1 MKCVDRDVWSLQ
13 IVAMKDRLFTKS
25 YVAMLAAN
33 FLLFMGFYL
42 LLPILP
48 FYLTESYGI
57 DKALIGSALS
67 CYVVAALCIRPFAGY
82 LLDSFA
88 RKPLYLLAYGVFTV
102 IFASYMM
109 AGFLVFFI
117 ILRMIHGVSFGV
129 VSVAGNTIVID
140 VMPSS
145 RRGEGLG
152 YYGMANNFAMS
163 IGPMLGLF
171 MHDHFSFEFIFL
183 CSFASCLLGFV
194 CALSVKTKVR
204 PPVQRKPI
212 SLDRFILMRG
222 IPGGVA
228 LMLLSVPYGI
238 TTTYIAM
245 YSKELGL
252 TISSG
257 LFFTLMAVGIAS
269 SRVFS
274 GKLVDRGYLT
284 VLIRW
289 SKLMAV
295 VVFAC
300 LGLCKWLSNF
310 MDVSWVFMG
319 CALFMGVSFG
329 TMFPAYNSLFVNLAP
344 NSERGTAVSTY
355 LTSWDVGVGT
365 GLLLGGLISEY
376 LGFDIAYFIGAS
388 LSLVAW
394 AWFKW
399 YVGPRYERE
408 KMR

>member
-48 FYLTESYGI
+48 FYLSESYGI

-88 RKPLYLLAYGVFTV
+88 RKPLYLLAYGVFTLV
-102 IFASYMM
+102 FASYLL
-109 AGFLVFFI
+109 AGLLVIFI
-117 ILRMIHGVSFGV
+117 VLRMIHGFAFGM

-171 MHDHFSFEFIFL
+171 MHDHFSFETIFL
-183 CSFASCLLGFV
+183 CSFASCVLGML
-194 CALSVKTKVR
+194 CASSVRTKRR
-204 PPVQRKPI
+204 PPVVRKPI
-212 SLDRFILMRG
+212 SLDRFILLRG
-222 IPGGVA
+222 LPGGIS
-228 LMLLSVPYGI
+228 LMLLSIPYGI
-238 TTTYIAM
+238 TSTYIAM

-257 LFFTLMAVGIAS
+257 VVFTLLAIGIAS
-269 SRVFS
+269 SRGFS
-274 GKLVDRGYLT
+274 GKLVDKGYT
-284 VLIRW
+284 TQLIAW
-289 SKLMAV
+289 SKLMAAM
-295 VVFAC
+295 VFIV
-300 LGLCKWLSNF
+300 LGLCRY
-310 MDVSWVFMG
+310 MTMCIDVSYLFLG

-329 TMFPAYNSLFVNLAP
+329 TMFPAYNAFFVNLAP
-344 NSERGTAVSTY
+344 RSERGAAISTY
-355 LTSWDVGVGT
+355 LTSWDVGT
-365 GLLLGGLISEY
+365 GLGLLVGGYVSEY
-376 LGFDIAYFIGAS
+376 LGFDIAYFIGAG

-399 YVGPRYERE
+399 FVTSRYERD
-408 KMR
+408 KV

>member
-1 MKCVDRDVWSLQ
+1 
-13 IVAMKDRLFTKS
+13 MKDKLFTRS
-25 YVAMLAAN
+25 YVAILAAN
-33 FLLFMGFYL
+33 FLMFMGFYL

-48 FYLTESYGI
+48 FYLSESYGI
-57 DKALIGSALS
+57 DKAMIGTALS

-82 LLDSFA
+82 LLDTFA
-88 RKPLYLLAYGVFTV
+88 RKPLYLLAYGVFTIV
-102 IFASYMM
+102 FASYIL
-109 AGFLVFFI
+109 AGVLVMFI
-117 ILRMIHGVSFGV
+117 VLRILHGASFGV
-129 VSVAGNTIVID
+129 VTVAGNTIVID

-163 IGPMLGLF
+163 VGPMLGLF

-183 CSFASCLLGFV
+183 CSFCSCILGFV
-194 CALSVKTKVR
+194 CASSVKTRVR
-204 PPVQRKPI
+204 PPEQRKPI
-212 SLDRFILMRG
+212 SLDRFILLRG

-228 LMLLSVPYGI
+228 LMLLSIPYGI

-252 TISSG
+252 SVSSG

-274 GKLVDRGYLT
+274 GKLVDKGYLT

-295 VVFAC
+295 VVFFS
-300 LGLCKWLSNF
+300 LGLCKSLSGIT
-310 MDVSWVFMG
+310 DVSWLFMG
-319 CALFMGVSFG
+319 CALFMGISFG
-329 TMFPAYNSLFVNLAP
+329 TMFPAYNTLFVNLAP

-365 GLLLGGLISEY
+365 GLLVGGMVSEY
-376 LGFDIAYFIGAS
+376 LGFDIAYFIGAG
-388 LSLVAW
+388 LSLAAW

-399 YVGPRYERE
+399 YVSPRY
-408 KMR
+408 MRDRVRK

>member
-1 MKCVDRDVWSLQ
+1 
-13 IVAMKDRLFTKS
+13 MKDKLFTRS
-25 YVAMLAAN
+25 YVAILAAN
-33 FLLFMGFYL
+33 FLMFMGFYL

-48 FYLTESYGI
+48 FYLSESYGI
-57 DKALIGSALS
+57 DKAMIGTALS

-82 LLDSFA
+82 LLDTFA
-88 RKPLYLLAYGVFTV
+88 RKPLYLLAYGVFTIV
-102 IFASYMM
+102 FASYIL
-109 AGFLVFFI
+109 AGVLVMFI
-117 ILRMIHGVSFGV
+117 VLRILHGASFGV
-129 VSVAGNTIVID
+129 VTVAGNTIVID

-163 IGPMLGLF
+163 VGPMLGLF

-183 CSFASCLLGFV
+183 CSFCSCILGFV
-194 CALSVKTKVR
+194 CASSVKTRVR
-204 PPVQRKPI
+204 PPEQRKPI
-212 SLDRFILMRG
+212 SLDRFILLRG

-228 LMLLSVPYGI
+228 LMLLSIPYGI

-252 TISSG
+252 SVSSG
-257 LFFTLMAVGIAS
+257 LFFTLMAVGIAT

-274 GKLVDRGYLT
+274 GKLVDKGYLT

-295 VVFAC
+295 VVFFS
-300 LGLCKWLSNF
+300 LGLCKSLSGIT
-310 MDVSWVFMG
+310 DVSWLFMG
-319 CALFMGVSFG
+319 CALFMGISFG
-329 TMFPAYNSLFVNLAP
+329 TMFPAYNTLFVNLAP

-365 GLLLGGLISEY
+365 GLLVGGMVSEY
-376 LGFDIAYFIGAS
+376 LGFDIAYFIGAG
-388 LSLVAW
+388 LSLAAW

-399 YVGPRYERE
+399 YVSPRY
-408 KMR
+408 MRDRVRK

>member
-1 MKCVDRDVWSLQ
+1 
-13 IVAMKDRLFTKS
+13 MKDKLFTRS
-25 YVAMLAAN
+25 YVAILAAN
-33 FLLFMGFYL
+33 FLMFMGFYL

-48 FYLTESYGI
+48 FYLSESYGI
-57 DKALIGSALS
+57 DKAMIGTALS
-67 CYVVAALCIRPFAGY
+67 CYVVAALCVRPFAGY
-82 LLDSFA
+82 LLDTFA
-88 RKPLYLLAYGVFTV
+88 RKPLYLLAYGVFTIV
-102 IFASYMM
+102 FASYIL
-109 AGFLVFFI
+109 AGVLVLFI
-117 ILRMIHGVSFGV
+117 VLRILHGASFGV
-129 VSVAGNTIVID
+129 VTVAGNTIVID

-163 IGPMLGLF
+163 VGPMLGLF

-183 CSFASCLLGFV
+183 CSFCSCILGFV
-194 CALSVKTKVR
+194 CASSVKTRVR
-204 PPVQRKPI
+204 PPEQRKPI
-212 SLDRFILMRG
+212 SLDRFILLRG

-228 LMLLSVPYGI
+228 LMLLSIPYGI

-252 TISSG
+252 SVSSG

-274 GKLVDRGYLT
+274 GKLVDKGYLT

-295 VVFAC
+295 VVFFS
-300 LGLCKWLSNF
+300 LGLCKWLSG
-310 MDVSWVFMG
+310 MTDVSWLFMG
-319 CALFMGVSFG
+319 CALFMGISFG
-329 TMFPAYNSLFVNLAP
+329 TMFPAYNTLFVNLAP

-355 LTSWDVGVGT
+355 LTSWDVGVST
-365 GLLLGGLISEY
+365 GLLVGGMVSEY
-376 LGFDIAYFIGAS
+376 LGFDIAYFIGAG
-388 LSLVAW
+388 LSLAAW

-399 YVGPRYERE
+399 YVSPRY
-408 KMR
+408 MRDRVRK

>member
-1 MKCVDRDVWSLQ
+1 
-13 IVAMKDRLFTKS
+13 MKDKLFTRS
-25 YVAMLAAN
+25 YVAILAAN
-33 FLLFMGFYL
+33 FLMFMGFYL

-48 FYLTESYGI
+48 FYLSESYGI
-57 DKALIGSALS
+57 DKAMIGTALS
-67 CYVVAALCIRPFAGY
+67 CYVVAALCVRPFAGY
-82 LLDSFA
+82 LLDTFA
-88 RKPLYLLAYGVFTV
+88 RKPLYLLAYGVFTIV
-102 IFASYMM
+102 FASYIL
-109 AGFLVFFI
+109 AGVLVMFI
-117 ILRMIHGVSFGV
+117 VLRILHGASFGV
-129 VSVAGNTIVID
+129 VTVAGNTIVID
-140 VMPSS
+140 VIPSS

-163 IGPMLGLF
+163 VGPMLGLF

-183 CSFASCLLGFV
+183 CSFCSCILGFV
-194 CALSVKTKVR
+194 CASSVKTRVR
-204 PPVQRKPI
+204 PPEQRKPI
-212 SLDRFILMRG
+212 SLDRFILLRG

-228 LMLLSVPYGI
+228 LMLLSIPYGI

-252 TISSG
+252 SVSSG

-274 GKLVDRGYLT
+274 GKLVDKGYLT

-295 VVFAC
+295 VVFFS
-300 LGLCKWLSNF
+300 LGLCKWLSG
-310 MDVSWVFMG
+310 MTDVSWLFMG
-319 CALFMGVSFG
+319 CALFMGISFG
-329 TMFPAYNSLFVNLAP
+329 TMFPAYNTLFVNLAP

-365 GLLLGGLISEY
+365 GLLVGGMVSEY
-376 LGFDIAYFIGAS
+376 LGFDIAYFIGAG
-388 LSLVAW
+388 LSLAAW

-399 YVGPRYERE
+399 YVTPRY
-408 KMR
+408 MRDRVRK

>member
-1 MKCVDRDVWSLQ
+1 M
-13 IVAMKDRLFTKS
+13 
-25 YVAMLAAN
+25 
-33 FLLFMGFYL
+33 
-42 LLPILP
+42 
-48 FYLTESYGI
+48 
-57 DKALIGSALS
+57 IGTALS

-82 LLDSFA
+82 LLDTFA
-88 RKPLYLLAYGVFTV
+88 RKPLYLLAYGVFTIV
-102 IFASYMM
+102 FASYIL
-109 AGFLVFFI
+109 AGVLVMFI
-117 ILRMIHGVSFGV
+117 VLRILHGASFGV
-129 VSVAGNTIVID
+129 VTVAGNTIVID

-163 IGPMLGLF
+163 VGPMLGLF

-183 CSFASCLLGFV
+183 CSFCSCILGFV
-194 CALSVKTKVR
+194 CASSVKTRVR
-204 PPVQRKPI
+204 PPEQRKPI
-212 SLDRFILMRG
+212 SLDRFILLRG

-228 LMLLSVPYGI
+228 LMLLSIPYGI

-252 TISSG
+252 SVSSG

-274 GKLVDRGYLT
+274 GKLVDKGYLT

-295 VVFAC
+295 VVFFS
-300 LGLCKWLSNF
+300 LGLCKSLSGIT
-310 MDVSWVFMG
+310 DVSWLFMG
-319 CALFMGVSFG
+319 CALFMGISFG
-329 TMFPAYNSLFVNLAP
+329 TMFPAYNTLFVNLAP

-365 GLLLGGLISEY
+365 GLLVGGMVSEY
-376 LGFDIAYFIGAS
+376 LGFDIAYFIGAG
-388 LSLVAW
+388 LSLAAW

-399 YVGPRYERE
+399 YVSPRY
-408 KMR
+408 MRDRVRK